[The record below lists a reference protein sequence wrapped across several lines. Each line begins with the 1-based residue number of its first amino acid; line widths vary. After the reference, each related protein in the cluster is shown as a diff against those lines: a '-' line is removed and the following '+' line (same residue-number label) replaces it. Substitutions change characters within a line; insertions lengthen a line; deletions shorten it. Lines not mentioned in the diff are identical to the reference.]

1 MLSLSKISTNGKFMF
16 LAYDHGLEH
25 GPSDF
30 NDINIDPNYILDIA
44 DKAKFNAVILQK
56 GIAEKY
62 YVPFRSEEHTSELQ
76 SR

>member
-1 MLSLSKISTNGKFMF
+1 MF

-30 NDINIDPNYILDIA
+30 NDVNVDPNYILDIA
-44 DKAKFNAVILQK
+44 VKGSFGAVILQK

-62 YVPFRSEEHTSELQ
+62 YIPSKKMFL
-76 SR
+76 